1 MVTLVW
7 NPLRRWWLAGPC
19 APKTVAAVEFRQ
31 PALRTARKPSPVAL
45 STPRPLTPFR
55 QDAVSPTGSTVHGA
69 RREARRFWMNLD
81 PQDRRRAAIGGSFAQ
96 VCAALESLAAVESS
110 MKP

>member
-31 PALRTARKPSPVAL
+31 PALRAARQPSPVVL

-55 QDAVSPTGSTVHGA
+55 QVTVALPGNSSQGA

-96 VCAALESLAAVESS
+96 VCAALESLAAVESG
-110 MKP
+110 MQP

>member
-7 NPLRRWWLAGPC
+7 NPLRRWWLAGLI
-19 APKTVAAVEFRQ
+19 APKAVASVEFRQ
-31 PALRTARKPSPVAL
+31 PALRAARRPPAVA
-45 STPRPLTPFR
+45 PPMARPLTPFR
-55 QDAVSPTGSTVHGA
+55 QDAVSPTGSTVHSA

>member
-31 PALRTARKPSPVAL
+31 PSLRTARKPPTLAPPTARPV
-45 STPRPLTPFR
+45 TPFR
-55 QDAVSPTGSTVHGA
+55 QDTITQAGSSVHSA

-81 PQDRRRAAIGGSFAQ
+81 PQDRRRAAIGGSFAE

>member
-19 APKTVAAVEFRQ
+19 APKAVASVEFRQ
-31 PALRTARKPSPVAL
+31 PALRTARKPSTVAL
-45 STPRPLTPFR
+45 PTPRPVTPFR
-55 QDAVSPTGSTVHGA
+55 QDTMALAGSSVHSA

-81 PQDRRRAAIGGSFAQ
+81 PQDRRRAAIGGSFAE